1 MIASLHFSVMRSD
14 LGILSAIGKVGVAT
28 DLTEQKV
35 KVESSIKSEKF
46 DPSSVVSEFLNAK
59 AKLEDLLQIC
69 DPMPI
74 VKKCGSLLASE
85 SENIPLFPIDYA
97 EKLQETE
104 YTSELIQKLSP
115 FMTWQNHSI
124 LNAIAETSNIP
135 EAAMLLA
142 QFDHKIDLSEQLT
155 SFPIRAPSH
164 HMVPYSN
171 SAHTILAVKV
181 DFEIHCCTLQN
192 VIDVRSRIQEQCE
205 LTSYCLQLLAV
216 ARTNPIII
224 YWMIPNSITH
234 LIIAKAIQL
243 QKYFYKNGILQ
254 LAVYPG
260 VVLSTGSTLKVG
272 PLSFFNPISVD
283 NKQVRK
289 C

>member
-1 MIASLHFSVMRSD
+1 ME
-14 LGILSAIGKVGVAT
+14 
-28 DLTEQKV
+28 LT
-35 KVESSIKSEKF
+35 IKTEKF
-46 DPSSVVSEFLNAK
+46 DPSSVISEFLNTK
-59 AKLEDLLQIC
+59 AQLEELLQVC
-69 DPMPI
+69 DPMP
-74 VKKCGSLLASE
+74 VAKKCGSLLASE
-85 SENIPLFPIDYA
+85 TENIPLFPIDYA

-104 YTSELIQKLSP
+104 YIPELIQKLSP
-115 FMTWQNHSI
+115 FMTWENHSI

-142 QFDHKIDLSEQLT
+142 QFDHKIDLSKQLT
-155 SFPIRAPSH
+155 SFPIPAPSH
-164 HMVPYSN
+164 HMVPHIN
-171 SAHTILAVKV
+171 STHTILAVKV
-181 DFEIHCCTLQN
+181 DFEIFCCTLQN
-192 VIDVRSRIQEQCE
+192 VIDVRSLIQEQCE

-224 YWMIPNSITH
+224 YWMIPNHITH
-234 LIIAKAIQL
+234 LIIANAIQF

-283 NKQVRK
+283 NKQVNTNLFNEYFNNSYIIDFYTANYQ
-289 C
+289 